1 VPPRVLDADE
11 IERQL
16 NDLPAW
22 SGDRESL
29 RRTAIA
35 ADFPTAIRLVNE
47 VAEIAEEMNHHPDM
61 DIRWRRVY
69 FTLRTHVSKG
79 VTQYD
84 IELAHRIER
93 AVGELGTAGDAG

>member
-16 NDLPAW
+16 TDLPAW
-22 SGDRESL
+22 SGDHVSL
-29 RRTAIA
+29 PDRRRSGLSPPSA
-35 ADFPTAIRLVNE
+35 VME
-47 VAEIAEEMNHHPDM
+47 VQREIAEEMNHHPDM
-61 DIRWRRVY
+61 DIRWRRVH

-93 AVGELGTAGDAG
+93 AVGELGAAADTG